1 MNKNGFIVRILR
13 LMLGL
18 FFCGTGCYI
27 TIRADIGLAPWD
39 SLNMG
44 FSNVTGLSYGD
55 AGAAVGFIIL
65 VLVFLLREKIGF
77 GTILNAILYPKWVD
91 VWSYFDL
98 LPKMNSLL
106 TGIPLMLSGQVLIA
120 VGTWLYMGSA
130 GGSGPRDSLMVGIGK
145 AAPKMPIGAVRGC
158 LEGMAALGGWLMGAK
173 IGFGTLMAV
182 FSMGAIMQAV
192 FAVVGFEPRKVKHES
207 CFDTLKAAVGHFSG
221 GGAAKRRKN

>member
-1 MNKNGFIVRILR
+1 MKKNGFLFRFLR

-18 FFCGTGCYI
+18 FLCGTGCYI

-65 VLVFLLREKIGF
+65 ILVFLLKEKIGF
-77 GTILNAILYPKWVD
+77 GTVLNAILYPKWVD
-91 VWSYFDL
+91 VWNSIDL
-98 LPKMNSLL
+98 LPEMNSLF
-106 TGIPLMLSGQVLIA
+106 TGIPLMLFGQLFIA
-120 VGTWLYMGSA
+120 VGIWLYMGSA

-145 AAPKMPIGAVRGC
+145 AVPKMPIGAVRGC
-158 LEGMAALGGWLMGAK
+158 LEGMAVLGGWLMGAK
-173 IGFGTLMAV
+173 IGIGTLMAV

-192 FAVVGFEPRKVKHES
+192 FAVVGFEPRNVRHES
-207 CFDTLKAAVGHFSG
+207 CFDTINKFSEQVLCDK
-221 GGAAKRRKN
+221 AAKR